1 MSGMSDGIEIELPD
15 ETATTDVARRLAPFL
30 RSGDVLALT
39 GDLGAGKTA
48 FARALIRALT
58 QSDED
63 VPSPTFT
70 LLQTYESAVFPIRH
84 FDLYRISHP
93 DELIELDWDDAVT
106 NGLAIIEWPDRAGS
120 LLPATRL
127 DLRLSFGDAPGAR
140 KAAFLARQGWA
151 DNRGGLGALQRL
163 LAGE

>member
-1 MSGMSDGIEIELPD
+1 MSNAIEIDLPD
-15 ETATTDVARRLAPFL
+15 EAATADLARHLAPFL
-30 RSGDVLALT
+30 RSGDMLALT

-58 QSDED
+58 QSDEEA
-63 VPSPTFT
+63 PSPTFT
-70 LLQTYESAVFPIRH
+70 LLQTYDAPAFRIRH

-106 NGLAIIEWPDRAGS
+106 DGLAIVEWPDRAGS
-120 LLPATRL
+120 LLPTTRL
-127 DLRLSFGDAPGAR
+127 DLCLSFGDGPEAR
-140 KAAFLARQGWA
+140 KAAFRARRGWA